1 MNTINVS
8 TTDLNSYTVA
18 DLQTI
23 MAAAKTAANDAG
35 VAHMDTHGE
44 HAYCGFAWVNIHGI
58 KGNTKLGKRMKA
70 AGYDKDYSGAYSIWN
85 PSGLGTQCMNTKE
98 VGAEAAAR
106 VFTKIKK
113 NISRGVGA
121 YKRSGGHIHILCLAL
136 CFGA

>member
-23 MAAAKTAANDAG
+23 MAAAKTAANDAS
-35 VAHMDTHGE
+35 VAHLEARGE

-70 AGYDKDYSGAYSIWN
+70 AGYEKDYSGAYSIWN

-98 VGAEAAAR
+98 VGADAAAK
-106 VFTKIKK
+106 VFKACGFTAYAG
-113 NISRGVGA
+113 SRA
-121 YKRSGGHIHILCLAL
+121 D
-136 CFGA
+136 